1 MQSIVTVVTPAQ
13 DVALVSLYEAKL
25 GLNLM
30 TSTDATLDDQLELL
44 IEWASAEI
52 AELCHRVFAKETV
65 IESFDEVSSF
75 SSRLYLSRWPVIGP
89 ITEITEDGVPLV
101 LDTDYNLDRENG
113 ILRRIDAPWVAPLTI
128 SYTGGY
134 DLPND
139 APRALRQAAILMT
152 REAYYATTRGDASI
166 RMVAHKESRVI
177 YFDPNAK
184 SGGASASG
192 SSAARRAVSDLLQ
205 RFMRFYV

>member
-1 MQSIVTVVTPAQ
+1 MQSVLTVVTPAQ
-13 DVALVSLYEAKL
+13 DVSLVSLYEAKL

-52 AELCHRVFAKETV
+52 ASLCNRVFAKETV
-65 IESFDEVSSF
+65 IESFDEVSSY
-75 SSRLYLSRWPVIGP
+75 SSRLYLSRWPIVGP

-101 LDTDYNLDRENG
+101 LDTDYDLDRENG

-139 APRALRQAAILMT
+139 APRALRQAAVLMT

-166 RMVAHKESRVI
+166 RMVAHKDSRVI

-184 SGGASASG
+184 GGGASASG
-192 SSAARRAVSDLLQ
+192 SSAARRAVGDLLQ